1 MLYLPN
7 ELVNLIYIQ
16 SIWLLVGDKKRLF
29 KDIHQDIKGNYIWLT
44 ALHTFR
50 NPILGWSGYK

>member
-29 KDIHQDIKGNYIWLT
+29 KDIHQDIKDNYIWLA
-44 ALHTFR
+44 ALRTFR

>member
-29 KDIHQDIKGNYIWLT
+29 KDIHQDIKDNYIGGLLYT
-44 ALHTFR
+44 PLETQF
-50 NPILGWSGYK
+50 

>member
-29 KDIHQDIKGNYIWLT
+29 KDIHQDIKGNYIWMV